1 MDNQILLEKIE
12 KQTRQQALFTKIL
25 CVFCA
30 VILICML
37 VLTFFVVNAA
47 GQITELAEQAKF
59 VMDNLDVVTWEL
71 GDYHF
76 GGVLV
81 ANADI
86 GGMIENMGALTTD
99 SQAIVEEAMSKL
111 NAINLDALNQAIE
124 DLANIVEPLANFTKF
139 FG

>member
-59 VMDNLDVVTWEL
+59 VMDNLDVVTW
-71 GDYHF
+71 
-76 GGVLV
+76 VL

-86 GGMIENMGALTTD
+86 GGMLENMGALTTD

-111 NAINLDALNQAIE
+111 NAINLDAFNQAIE
-124 DLANIVEPLANFTKF
+124 ELANIEEPLANFTKF

>member
-71 GDYHF
+71 
-76 GGVLV
+76 

-139 FG
+139 IG

>member
-71 GDYHF
+71 
-76 GGVLV
+76 

-86 GGMIENMGALTTD
+86 GGMIENIGALTTD

-111 NAINLDALNQAIE
+111 NAINLDALNLAIE

-139 FG
+139 YG

>member
-71 GDYHF
+71 
-76 GGVLV
+76 

-124 DLANIVEPLANFTKF
+124 DLANIVESLANFTKF

>member
-1 MDNQILLEKIE
+1 MDNQILLAKIE

-25 CVFCA
+25 CGICA
-30 VILICML
+30 AILICML
-37 VLTFFVVNAA
+37 VLTLFIVNAA
-47 GQITELAEQAKF
+47 EQITELADQAKF
-59 VMDNLDVVTWEL
+59 VMDNLDAVTWEL
-71 GDYHF
+71 
-76 GGVLV
+76 

-99 SQAIVEEAMSKL
+99 SQAIVDEAMSKL

>member
-12 KQTRQQALFTKIL
+12 KQARQQALFTKIL

-37 VLTFFVVNAA
+37 ALTFFIVNAA

-71 GDYHF
+71 
-76 GGVLV
+76 

>member
-12 KQTRQQALFTKIL
+12 KQTRQQALITKIL

-30 VILICML
+30 VILISML

-71 GDYHF
+71 
-76 GGVLV
+76 

>member
-1 MDNQILLEKIE
+1 MDNQILLEKIV

-37 VLTFFVVNAA
+37 VLTFFIVNAA

-71 GDYHF
+71 
-76 GGVLV
+76 

>member
-30 VILICML
+30 AILICML
-37 VLTFFVVNAA
+37 VLTLFIVNAA
-47 GQITELAEQAKF
+47 GQITELADQAKF
-59 VMDNLDVVTWEL
+59 VMDNLDAVTWEL
-71 GDYHF
+71 
-76 GGVLV
+76 

-86 GGMIENMGALTTD
+86 GGMMENIGALATD
-99 SQAIVEEAMSKL
+99 SQVIVEEAMRKL
-111 NAINLDALNQAIE
+111 EAINLDVLNQAIE
-124 DLANIVEPLANFTKF
+124 DLANIVEPLANFTKI

>member
-37 VLTFFVVNAA
+37 VLTVFIVNAA

-71 GDYHF
+71 
-76 GGVLV
+76 

-86 GGMIENMGALTTD
+86 GGMIENIGALTTD